1 MAYQA
6 NLPLRPTFQTIGQLT
21 SLSQRERGGVRES
34 RSSNRPPMGSINFM
48 KSFSIAFAVLAIAWT
63 CGAKTTDTNILYL
76 TDGWKIQSA
85 DHLEQVMRKIALST
99 PHDRS
104 SLDWARST
112 NGAVISSGRFP
123 ANFPTD
129 DWYPTTVPSTVLAA
143 LVNNGVY
150 KDIFYGTNLAKI
162 PREPF
167 TNSWWFRNEFF
178 ISKDHAKGNADLIF
192 EGINYRANIWLNG
205 ELISSADQSFGA
217 FRIFKFDV
225 SGLLK
230 RGRNVLAVEVFPPQ
244 PGDFTMGFVDWNPT
258 PPDHMMGLFRPVKL
272 HFYKSVALDNVFVE
286 SKIDHTNWQHAV
298 LTIHA
303 DIKNNTDHSVKASIC
318 ATSSDSSEAKPF
330 TLRAGEE
337 RTVELTENLDHAQL
351 WWPWEL
357 GSPFLYHMNI
367 SAFENGELS
376 DSVQTRFGIREV
388 HDYISPEGY
397 RGYVVN
403 GKKILIRGGG
413 WADELLLRENKTN
426 LEAQLQYTKAMNLN
440 TVRLEGIWGESQQI
454 YNLADEYGL
463 LIMVGW
469 SCQWEWP
476 GQLGGP
482 CDKYGG
488 LETEADMELATNY
501 LHDQVIW
508 LRNHPSI
515 LMWVVGSDILPRP
528 ELERRYDSLL
538 AQIDPTR
545 PVLKTCGDRASTVS
559 GPSGVKMNGPYDYV
573 TPNYWS
579 LDTNNGGAF
588 GYNTETGPGPLPP
601 PLESLQRM
609 IPPED
614 LWPMDKVW
622 EFHCARGV
630 FRHMTRYMHAY
641 THRYGEPGSVEEF
654 AFKSQAANYEAIRP
668 MYEAFAVNLPHTT
681 GIIQWMLNAS
691 WPKLYWQLYDY
702 YLVPGGAFFGT
713 KKGASPFAVIYNY
726 SDQGI
731 YLVNQTR
738 QDFGPCSTTI
748 TAYDLNSKKIFEQTV
763 TNETKDYGSQKIAD
777 LSKLS
782 PDTPVYF
789 LNLQSTGNT
798 NANNFYWLSTKPDV
812 LNEEHASWYVTTNIS
827 YADFTA
833 LNQLPEATVQPRV
846 DYGIEGNGSG
856 RICDAAVTL
865 TNTSDHLAFF
875 IEMRLV
881 QKQSQQSL
889 TPVFWDDNYIS
900 LPPHTTKT
908 IYAKFPSLTGEP
920 ILKLKGWNVKFGNV
934 ISDRPI
940 AF

>member
-1 MAYQA
+1 MV
-6 NLPLRPTFQTIGQLT
+6 LDP
-21 SLSQRERGGVRES
+21 
-34 RSSNRPPMGSINFM
+34 GSNFM
-48 KSFSIAFAVLAIAWT
+48 KRLFIAIVAFAICWSCKARA
-63 CGAKTTDTNILYL
+63 TDTNILYL
-76 TDGWKIQSA
+76 TSGWKIQSSEY
-85 DHLEQVMRKIALST
+85 LEKAMRKIALEA

-104 SLDWARST
+104 LLDWARGT
-112 NGAVISSGRFP
+112 NAAAISSRR
-123 ANFPTD
+123 FPTD
-129 DWYPTTVPSTVLAA
+129 NWYPATVPSTVLAA
-143 LVNNGVY
+143 LVNDGVY
-150 KDIFYGTNLAKI
+150 KDIFYGTNLATI
-162 PREPF
+162 PRAPF
-167 TNSWWFRNEFF
+167 TNSWWFRNEFVL
-178 ISKDHAKGNADLIF
+178 SKSQAKENADLIF

-205 ELISSADQSFGA
+205 ELISSADQTFGA

-225 SGLLK
+225 TGQLK
-230 RGRNVLAVEVFPPQ
+230 RGRNVLAVEIFPPQ

-286 SKIDHTNWQHAV
+286 SKIDHDNWQKAA

-303 DIKNNTDHSVKASIC
+303 DLKNNSDHPV
-318 ATSSDSSEAKPF
+318 EAKVSGVIGNVKFSEYF
-330 TLRAGEE
+330 TLNADETRS
-337 RTVELTENLDHAQL
+337 VELTPEHNPQLNFDHAQL

-357 GSPFLYHMNI
+357 GDPHLYDLNLTVK
-367 SAFENGELS
+367 ADGEIS
-376 DSVQTRFGIREV
+376 DSANTRFGIREV
-388 HDYISPEGY
+388 RDYLTPEGY
-397 RGYVVN
+397 RGYMVN

-440 TVRLEGIWGESQQI
+440 TIRFEGIWGESQQI
-454 YNLADEYGL
+454 YDLADQYGL
-463 LIMVGW
+463 LLMVGW

-482 CDKYGG
+482 CDDFGG
-488 LETEADMELATNY
+488 IETEAQMQLATNY
-501 LHDQVIW
+501 LHDQVLW

-579 LDTNNGGAF
+579 IDTNNGGAF

-601 PLESLQRM
+601 PLESLKRM

-641 THRYGEPGSVEEF
+641 TRRYGKPHSVEEF

-681 GIIQWMLNAS
+681 GIIQWMLNPS

-702 YLVPGGAFFGT
+702 YLVPGGAFFGA

-726 SDQGI
+726 SDKSI

-748 TAYDLNSKKIFEQTV
+748 TAYDLNSKKIFEETV
-763 TNETKDYGSQKIAD
+763 TNETKDYGSQKICD

-782 PDTPVYF
+782 PDTRVYF
-789 LNLQSTGNT
+789 LNLESTANEIT
-798 NANNFYWLSTKPDV
+798 PHAANNFYWLSTKPDV
-812 LNEEHASWYVTTNIS
+812 LNEEHASWYVTTNKS
-827 YADFTA
+827 YADFTE
-833 LNQLPEATVQPRV
+833 LNKLPQATVH
-846 DYGIEGNGSG
+846 YSISYHK
-856 RICDAAVTL
+856 
-865 TNTSDHLAFF
+865 TSDGTDATVALKNMGDTLAFF
-875 IEMRLV
+875 IEMRIV
-881 QKQSQQSL
+881 GKKSQQSL

-900 LPPHTTKT
+900 LPPHATKVFH
-908 IYAKFPSLTGEP
+908 ASFPNGEKP
-920 ILKLKGWNVKFGNV
+920 ELKLHGWNVKFENAV
-934 ISDRPI
+934 ADRVN
-940 AF
+940 